1 MSVRF
6 QLSSNLQHKKG
17 KHRMS
22 GVIIDSAHVIG
33 QFNFL
38 DSLVTDLGRDDDSWT
53 SGIALREIRVKTCSF
68 KLYSMHYL

>member
-38 DSLVTDLGRDDDSWT
+38 DSLVTDLGRDDVT
-53 SGIALREIRVKTCSF
+53 GER
-68 KLYSMHYL
+68 